1 MTLFQRR
8 NNVVCPV
15 DSLFLSI
22 MAPMSLALFA
32 MTTIAATAFLNAM
45 LKQVSRFPSL
55 RNNIYIVADRTPC
68 AHAGGPTMDAQ
79 RIVATSTH
87 FNAERRMASYRQA
100 HGVVL

>member
-22 MAPMSLALFA
+22 MSPMSLALFA

-45 LKQVSRFPSL
+45 LKQVSRFASL
-55 RNNIYIVADRTPC
+55 RNNIYRTPC

-87 FNAERRMASYRQA
+87 FHAERRMASYRQA